1 MASLPDK
8 GLMFPEKRYLQ
19 KRKKLGEIIKLFNM
33 PPFIPKKSENN
44 DTSRIEIVYDTY
56 LEVSIKDSTRIARAK
71 EEPIEIITF
80 PPVIKKNWTLS
91 VSKKHLQI
99 FSRNYFLI
107 KRKEKG
113 KNIILSC

>member
-1 MASLPDK
+1 MSLIRKIGFEKYPEVRDAFGSAWGTILVASS
-8 GLMFPEKRYLQ
+8 FH
-19 KRKKLGEIIKLFNM
+19 
-33 PPFIPKKSENN
+33 
-44 DTSRIEIVYDTY
+44 RIEIVYDTY

-91 VSKKHLQI
+91 VSKQHLQI

-107 KRKEKG
+107 RGKEKG